1 MDVMILGILSAGR
14 LSCTLLI
21 PRMAMTEDGPVN
33 SATQLIFLV
42 FELMIFGRLS
52 TWRIQQ

>member
-52 TWRIQQ
+52 T